1 MLPVLGISTYGNLRT
16 NLTWVVSILLAILEF
31 VLLMCLLTPQQR
43 LSVIGSFNQIGL
55 DKVASIAGIALG
67 NQVVAWILV
76 AMLRVHEVM
85 DSGIN
90 RWRRTYDATILTAL
104 LGPLVERDEVREMIA
119 RHPNRAMAGL
129 FYPFVSDFG
138 TGIEKRLVVRFYE
151 SIQTYWA
158 CRLLQ
163 LSLLLGAVEVLAL
176 SILDH
181 FQGETWTYLL
191 GWLAVLALLG
201 LTSQIALRHRVLPR
215 VRAATIDEVLAIR
228 TNHQEELETRLSDM
242 LKHIEIARIGGLEI
256 PGDGAWG

>member
-31 VLLMCLLTPQQR
+31 VSLMSLLTPQQR
-43 LSVIGSFNQIGL
+43 LSVISSFNQIGL

-67 NQVVAWILV
+67 NQIVAWILV
-76 AMLRVHEVM
+76 AMLRMHEVM

-90 RWRRTYDATILTAL
+90 RWRRTYDAAILPAL
-104 LGPLVERDEVREMIA
+104 LGPLAERDGVRELIA
-119 RHPNRAMAGL
+119 QHPNRAMAGL

-138 TGIEKRLVVRFYE
+138 DGIEKRLVVRFYE
-151 SIQTYWA
+151 SVQTYWA

-163 LSLLLGAVEVLAL
+163 LFLLLGAFEVLAL

-191 GWLAVLALLG
+191 CWLALLALLG
-201 LTSQIALRHRVLPR
+201 LTSQIAIRHRVLPR

-228 TNHQEELETRLSDM
+228 ANYQHELETRLSE
-242 LKHIEIARIGGLEI
+242 LLTNTEVARIGGLEI
-256 PGDGAWG
+256 PGDSAWG